1 MTEEYTLTVPEAA
14 AMLGETEKAV
24 QRLIYT
30 AKLDAIRIKGAR
42 GHEFRVRPADI
53 TTRKAELQ
61 QRIAE
66 AQVDPAPPARG
77 EQLAVRSDGSG
88 EKAVP
93 GARCPVPGGDATSQL
108 ATTEPEPK
116 RSPLAPGTPA
126 QPASAEAIPI
136 GVYQEL
142 FRRYDQLGRR
152 AAKLECEN
160 RHLRDALQRLQAPQA
175 PPAGCAI
182 GLGDVAPPPAEP
194 VACAITSP
202 HPCPAGPPAR
212 APRQL
217 WRSFADR
224 FGLIGGSR
232 QPRP

>member
-66 AQVDPAPPARG
+66 AQADPALPPAQS
-77 EQLAVRSDGSG
+77 EQPAVRSDSPG
-88 EKAVP
+88 EACPAPVREPAVQP
-93 GARCPVPGGDATSQL
+93 EHAHASPVPAAAPAL
-108 ATTEPEPK
+108 
-116 RSPLAPGTPA
+116 LAP
-126 QPASAEAIPI
+126 SAEAIPV

-160 RHLRDALQRLQAPQA
+160 RHLRDALQRMQAPEDVPTSA
-175 PPAGCAI
+175 PSCAGDA
-182 GLGDVAPPPAEP
+182 A
-194 VACAITSP
+194 SP
-202 HPCPAGPPAR
+202 RTDLIRCQEGGSMPAGPPA
-212 APRQL
+212 PTSRQL

-224 FGLIGGSR
+224 VMLLGGIRS
-232 QPRP
+232 PRP